1 MRATGRVWCADS
13 TNPFRTRCET
23 SCEIFSSVPW
33 RPSKDQ
39 DSSQLAS
46 SKNIAEV
53 ASSPSTSLQHHLKG
67 RLRLYVK
74 LGQFRRSTASSA
86 FIVENRIESITIKWL
101 CLHQHSHR
109 TARPRRHDVGW
120 TRKLIMQIELVT
132 RLEKAQLHQNTK
144 MLRHRLKD
152 NSESLR
158 CNWSLRHARCMQMK
172 STMTRSWR
180 KKSRWIMQLKM
191 ITIHKLLVLQP
202 RVVSAKLR
210 GDYMMYDTKAK
221 LLSPRSPSS
230 LCAIIKGEIIN
241 QSGSMA
247 VIALNTCHTWYTHS
261 THYDER
267 WRRKV
272 FRF

>member
-1 MRATGRVWCADS
+1 MALSSSALAPHRTTPETWCGLERG
-13 TNPFRTRCET
+13 NLLCKCR
-23 SCEIFSSVPW
+23 
-33 RPSKDQ
+33 
-39 DSSQLAS
+39 
-46 SKNIAEV
+46 
-53 ASSPSTSLQHHLKG
+53 SLQGWRK
-67 RLRLYVK
+67 RN
-74 LGQFRRSTASSA
+74 
-86 FIVENRIESITIKWL
+86 FIKT
-101 CLHQHSHR
+101 
-109 TARPRRHDVGW
+109 
-120 TRKLIMQIELVT
+120 
-132 RLEKAQLHQNTK
+132 
-144 MLRHRLKD
+144 
-152 NSESLR
+152 LR
-158 CNWSLRHARCMQMK
+158 CCDTDLRTIPSLFDVIGVWDTPGACKWSQQWLEAGGR
-172 STMTRSWR
+172 
-180 KKSRWIMQLKM
+180 KSRWIMQLKM

-221 LLSPRSPSS
+221 LLSSRSPSS